1 MMETMQEHPLTEL
14 RPLELAVEVSHSRL
28 LDFYE
33 LTKPRMNFLVVVTT
47 VVGFYMASVTN
58 TNWLLLFNT
67 IFGTALTAA
76 AAAVLNQ
83 LMERRIDA
91 LMPRT
96 RNRPLPAGRVSP
108 REAAIYGL
116 SLGVIGVGYLAI
128 LVNPLTAALG
138 AFTLLSYLFIYTPMK
153 RVSSLNTI
161 IGAVPGAIPP
171 MMGFTAV
178 ENALSPGAWVLFAI
192 LFLWQMPHFLAI
204 ASIYR
209 DDYAAGGFKML
220 PVVDHELSMTCRMI
234 IFYTL
239 ALIPITL
246 LGTVLKIAG
255 VGYLIVAALMGL
267 GFLWFGIRMWQSRN
281 RSAARQLFF
290 ASIIYLPLLLA
301 AMMIDKL

>member
-1 MMETMQEHPLTEL
+1 MQEHPLTEL
-14 RPLELAVEVSHSRL
+14 RPLELAVEASHSRL
-28 LDFYE
+28 VDYYE

-47 VVGFYMASVTN
+47 VVGFYMASVTA

-83 LMERRIDA
+83 LIERRIDA

-108 REAAIYGL
+108 VEAAIYGL
-116 SLGVIGVGYLAI
+116 SLGVIGVGHLAI
-128 LVNPLTAALG
+128 FVNPLTASLG

-153 RVSSLNTI
+153 RVSSVNTI
-161 IGAVPGAIPP
+161 IGAIPGAIPP
-171 MMGFTAV
+171 MMGFAAV
-178 ENALSPGAWVLFAI
+178 ENAVSPGAWVLFAI

-220 PVVDHELSMTCRMI
+220 PVVDRDLSMTCRMI

-246 LGTVLKIAG
+246 LATALKIAG
-255 VGYLIVAALMGL
+255 VGYLIVATVMGL

>member
-1 MMETMQEHPLTEL
+1 MQEHPLTEL
-14 RPLELAVEVSHSRL
+14 RPLELAVEASHSRL
-28 LDFYE
+28 VDYYE

-47 VVGFYMASVTN
+47 VVGFYMASVTV

-83 LMERRIDA
+83 LIERRIDA

-108 REAAIYGL
+108 TEAAIYGV
-116 SLGVIGVGYLAI
+116 SLGVIGVGYLA
-128 LVNPLTAALG
+128 LMVNPLTASLG

-153 RVSSLNTI
+153 RISSVNTI
-161 IGAVPGAIPP
+161 IGAIPGAIPP

-178 ENALSPGAWVLFAI
+178 ENAVSPAAWVLFAI

-220 PVVDHELSMTCRMI
+220 PVVDPDLSMTCRMI

-246 LGTVLKIAG
+246 LGTILKIAG
-255 VGYLIVAALMGL
+255 VGYLIVATVMGL
-267 GFLWFGIRMWQSRN
+267 GFLWFGVRMWQSRN